1 MKTAIISF
9 GKPMTLEMP
18 DGFNYSIK
26 RRGTTS
32 VAEYEETFQESR
44 ETYAQTAAWFLNW
57 AIERGYRQE
66 QVNSSWSNGTTKLQ
80 ITESGSR
87 KELLSGIFTE
97 IVAQLKCYLSDR
109 EVEDLTRMVTVFD
122 YDDDAEPEASLVSDA
137 AREKTQ

>member
-32 VAEYEETFQESR
+32 VAEYEEIIQESR
-44 ETYAQTAAWFLNW
+44 ETYARTAAWFLNW

-80 ITESGSR
+80 ITESGQQ
-87 KELLSGIFTE
+87 EG
-97 IVAQLKCYLSDR
+97 
-109 EVEDLTRMVTVFD
+109 
-122 YDDDAEPEASLVSDA
+122 ASLWHIHRNCCATGVLPRGKPVFFS
-137 AREKTQ
+137 RHP